1 MSEKEFPT
9 FEELYVLNI
18 QEHVEKK
25 GKFSYLAWAYGWR
38 EMKRIDPE
46 ATEHIH
52 EFPLV
57 INGIAVEGVAVPYL
71 WTPQGYFV
79 KNTVIFNGKSAT
91 EYLPVLNNQNKPIEN
106 PTPFDIN
113 TSNKRCFV
121 KALAKH
127 GIGLHLYVGE
137 DLPEDITP
145 PVPAT
150 KAQIEMLS
158 KILEAV
164 SETTG
169 TTLEVLK
176 ANLVQKTNISSILDK
191 LTKDEYGAALNYAN
205 ALKIAAEKKMKQADD
220 AK

>member
-1 MSEKEFPT
+1 M
-9 FEELYVLNI
+9 
-18 QEHVEKK
+18 
-25 GKFSYLAWAYGWR
+25 
-38 EMKRIDPE
+38 
-46 ATEHIH
+46 
-52 EFPLV
+52 
-57 INGIAVEGVAVPYL
+57 
-71 WTPQGYFV
+71 
-79 KNTVIFNGKSAT
+79 
-91 EYLPVLNNQNKPIEN
+91 NNQNKPIEN

-150 KAQIEMLS
+150 KAQMEMLS

-176 ANLVQKTNISSILDK
+176 ANLAQKTNISSNLDK